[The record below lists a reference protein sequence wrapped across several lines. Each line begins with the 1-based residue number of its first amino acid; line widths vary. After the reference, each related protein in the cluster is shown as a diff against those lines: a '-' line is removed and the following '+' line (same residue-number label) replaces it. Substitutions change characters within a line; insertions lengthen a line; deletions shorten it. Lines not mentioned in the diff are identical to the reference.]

1 MSQKEGNLE
10 FAFRIARNGD
20 VSILRHAQ
28 VVTTLRASK
37 ARDFLAE
44 VDAVPF
50 AEQQQVMARLTGN
63 YKRGNERRA
72 AEHPRNRVPRDG

>member
-1 MSQKEGNLE
+1 MPQSRSDL
-10 FAFRIARNGD
+10 AFSFRVAKNGE

-28 VVTTLRASK
+28 VVTILRAAA

-44 VDAVPF
+44 VEVAAFD
-50 AEQQQVMARLTGN
+50 EQQQLMARLTGN

-72 AEHPRNRVPRDG
+72 SDHPRNRGPRDA